1 MTELK
6 PCPFCGGEA
15 YVAFR
20 DSDCTW
26 IVRCFHCQ
34 AEVAEHMHLDYG
46 EISMKAA
53 RGYVIDKWNQREG
66 DTE

>member
-15 YVAFR
+15 YVAYN

-26 IVRCFHCQ
+26 IVRCFHCR
-34 AEVAEHMHLDYG
+34 AEVAEHMCFDYG
-46 EISMKAA
+46 ENSMKAT
-53 RGYVIDKWNQREG
+53 REYVVDKWNQREG
-66 DTE
+66 DT